1 MVENMAY
8 AAYAKRI
15 ETLVRQDLQSM
26 KITNGNALLVILC
39 DRMRSKATWIVSW
52 IVNIMFSHGARD
64 RFQIHIWIW
73 YFIVFG
79 FYILHRSVDG

>member
-39 DRMRSKATWIVSW
+39 DRMRSKATWIVS
-52 IVNIMFSHGARD
+52 
-64 RFQIHIWIW
+64 
-73 YFIVFG
+73 
-79 FYILHRSVDG
+79 